1 VEEGPVGLTCEPC
14 FVCGRP
20 LIPGPSPLE
29 CLWRR
34 EADADRAYRSSGDW
48 ITGKKLAEVGRHRLL
63 MVPRRYYDLAM
74 ENQVTLSD
82 SLNSALTLSVSDVLT
97 DLGGIPAERLLAGAS
112 PTVPAQADL
121 SDLAKAH
128 ASGRLCEL
136 VDGVLVEK
144 SMGYRKSLLAAIL
157 IEFLSRFARSQ
168 KLGLVSGPDGFAQLF
183 PSLVRGPDVA
193 FISWERLP
201 GRKPPTD
208 AYPTI
213 VPEIVIEIISAGNT
227 RAEMARKRREYFQ
240 AGVRLVWMVDPLRR
254 SVAVFTS
261 VTESTVLQDDQ
272 SLEGGD
278 VLPGLAIPLPEVFAV
293 LAAGPEQQPGA

>member
-1 VEEGPVGLTCEPC
+1 MPN
-14 FVCGRP
+14 R
-20 LIPGPSPLE
+20 
-29 CLWRR
+29 
-34 EADADRAYRSSGDW
+34 
-48 ITGKKLAEVGRHRLL
+48 
-63 MVPRRYYDLAM
+63 
-74 ENQVTLSD
+74 VTLSD
-82 SLNSALTLSVSDVLT
+82 PLNSALTLSVSDVLT
-97 DLGGIPAERLLAGAS
+97 DLGGISADRLVAGAS
-112 PTVPAQADL
+112 PTVPARADI

-128 ASGRLCEL
+128 ANGRFCEL

-144 SMGYRKSLLAAIL
+144 SMGYRESLLAMML
-157 IEFLSRFARSQ
+157 GRFLLEFVEKGQ
-168 KLGLVSGPDGFAQLF
+168 LGLVSGPDGFVQLF

-213 VPEIVIEIISAGNT
+213 VPDLVIEIISAGNT

-240 AGVRLVWMVDPLRR
+240 AGVRLVWMIDPLRR

-272 SLEGGD
+272 SLGGHD
-278 VLPGLAIPLPEVFAV
+278 VLPGLTISLAEVFAV
-293 LAAGPEQQPGA
+293 LDAGPEQLHDP